1 MTAPFFSLHRPL
13 RRGLIAA
20 AAGLILSTAGI
31 GAALAQSS
39 VKAIVNGEP
48 VTSNEIAQRAR
59 FLRLVDK
66 TISGDSLMRVATNEM
81 IEERLKMQEAKAR
94 GITAS
99 DAQVE
104 AAYAGIGQRVKLS
117 PAQLGVALGQAGV
130 DPSTLKNR
138 LRGQIVW
145 QQLVM
150 NRFRATVRISDQDVV
165 AALQVQNTKPAAPGA
180 KPAAGGPAMTT
191 EYTLKQVI
199 FVIPAAQRAA
209 LAPARIREAEA
220 LRAKVTSCDTLEAEA
235 KAFKE
240 VVVKNAGRRIDAEL
254 PGNYQ
259 EMLKDV
265 PVGKLT
271 KPAPNTSGLEMIA
284 ICDRKEIQ
292 SDAGQRAKI
301 EDDLRQKEGEM
312 VARRYI
318 NELKQAAV
326 IEMKK

>member
-1 MTAPFFSLHRPL
+1 MMTPFALLSRPL
-13 RRGLIAA
+13 RRGLTGALVA
-20 AAGLILSTAGI
+20 LALAGL
-31 GAALAQSS
+31 GAAEAAAQSS
-39 VKAIVNGEP
+39 VRAIVNGEP

-66 TISGDSLMRVATNEM
+66 TISGDSLQRVAMNEL

-94 GITAS
+94 GVAAS

-104 AAYAGIGQRVKLS
+104 AAYANIGQRVKLT

-150 NRFRATVRISDQDVV
+150 NRFRATVRIADQDVV
-165 AALQVQNTKPAAPGA
+165 AALQTQNAKPGA
-180 KPAAGGPAMTT
+180 NAQATGPAKTT

-199 FVIPAAQRAA
+199 FVIPAAQRQTAG
-209 LAPARIREAEA
+209 PARLREAEA
-220 LRAKVTSCDTLEAEA
+220 LRAKATSCDTLEAEA
-235 KAFKE
+235 RAYKE

-259 EMLKDV
+259 ELLKDV
-265 PVGKLT
+265 AIGKLS
-271 KPAPNTSGLEMIA
+271 KPLPNTSGLEMIA
-284 ICDRKEIQ
+284 VCDRKEIQ

-326 IEMKK
+326 IEYKK